1 MEGNPAFFMPIHQTK
16 LQQTH
21 QEVIGLAQI
30 QGIFDL

>member
-1 MEGNPAFFMPIHQTK
+1 MEGKPAFFMPIYQTR

-30 QGIFDL
+30 QGIFAL